1 MAAVDKSLYEKFI
14 IESVNRAKTADI
26 SAGVVGFSYFE
37 DVFSPMITARV
48 VVANTGNAIEGEDG
62 KIQSLYN
69 GFPLRGGERMQI
81 KIAGNSQDNDGLEFN
96 DFYVGSITD
105 VMIDSGRE
113 LFTLNLI
120 SREAITNETIRVGKK
135 FPSSQ
140 KISDS
145 VGDICKNYLSSDK
158 LYDVDETQ
166 NPYGFYGNM
175 RKPFTVLTMLAS
187 KSVPG
192 NVSGKDATAGYFF
205 FETKQGFRFKSID
218 SLIRTPPYPEK
229 YVYAPGI
236 IDTDDTTKDFKILEF
251 KTTKN
256 QNLIE
261 NLERGAYCSNR
272 TYLNPLTFE
281 YTPTTQKIFKLEDY
295 SGKIENLG
303 EDIDVVLPSLSA
315 NDNRTLASVP
325 SRYICGILDIG
336 TTDTKVSQVGN
347 ADPAKIHSQAMMR
360 YNTLFTQILTMTIPL
375 NTNLT
380 AGDILNCE
388 FPRIDQQERKEPD
401 EVQSGLYLVKKLTH
415 FFDSKGSYTKLQLV
429 RDTNGRKAKWLKT
442 L

>member
-205 FETKQGFRFKSID
+205 FETKEGFRFKSID

-251 KTTKN
+251 KTTRN

-336 TTDTKVSQVGN
+336 TTDTKVSQEGN

-380 AGDILNCE
+380 AGEILNCE

-429 RDTNGRKAKWLKT
+429 RDTNGRKAK
-442 L
+442 

>member
-1 MAAVDKSLYEKFI
+1 MAAVDKSLYEKFT
-14 IESVNRAKTADI
+14 IESVSKAKTADI
-26 SAGVVGFSYFE
+26 KAGVISFMYYE

-48 VVANTGNAIEGEDG
+48 VVANTGNVIEGEDG

-69 GFPLRGGERMQI
+69 GFPLRGGERLEI
-81 KIAGNSQDNDGLEFN
+81 KIAGNSQDNQGLEFN

-105 VMIDSGRE
+105 VNIDAERE
-113 LFTLNLI
+113 IFTLNLI
-120 SREAITNETIRVGKK
+120 SREAITNETVRVGKK

-145 VGDICKNYLSSDK
+145 VEDICKNYLSSDK

-205 FETKQGFRFKSID
+205 FETQEGYRFKSID
-218 SLIRTPPYPEK
+218 SLIRTDPYPEK

-251 KTTKN
+251 STTRN
-256 QNLIE
+256 QNLLQ

-272 TYLNPLTFE
+272 TFLNPLTFE
-281 YTPTTQKIFKLEDY
+281 YTPSTQKIFKLDDY

-315 NDNRTLASVP
+315 SDSRTLASVP
-325 SRYICGILDIG
+325 SRYITGILDIG
-336 TTDTKVSQVGN
+336 TTDSKVSQEGN

-375 NTNLT
+375 NTNLK

-388 FPRIDQQERKEPD
+388 FPRIDVEDRKEPD
-401 EVQSGLYLVKKLTH
+401 EEQSGLYMVKKLTH
-415 FFDSKGSYTKLQLV
+415 FFDSNGSYTKLQLA
-429 RDTNGRKAKWLKT
+429 RDTNGRKSK
-442 L
+442 

>member
-205 FETKQGFRFKSID
+205 FETKEGFRFKSID

-251 KTTKN
+251 KTTRN

-336 TTDTKVSQVGN
+336 TTDTKVSQEGN

-415 FFDSKGSYTKLQLV
+415 FFDSKGSYTKLQRV
-429 RDTNGRKAKWLKT
+429 RDTNGRKAK
-442 L
+442 

>member
-1 MAAVDKSLYEKFI
+1 
-14 IESVNRAKTADI
+14 
-26 SAGVVGFSYFE
+26 
-37 DVFSPMITARV
+37 
-48 VVANTGNAIEGEDG
+48 
-62 KIQSLYN
+62 
-69 GFPLRGGERMQI
+69 
-81 KIAGNSQDNDGLEFN
+81 
-96 DFYVGSITD
+96 
-105 VMIDSGRE
+105 MIDSGRE

-205 FETKQGFRFKSID
+205 FETKEGFRFKSID

-251 KTTKN
+251 KTTRN

-336 TTDTKVSQVGN
+336 TTDTKVSQEGN

-429 RDTNGRKAKWLKT
+429 RDTNGRKAK
-442 L
+442 

>member
-14 IESVNRAKTADI
+14 IESVNKAKTADI

-81 KIAGNSQDNDGLEFN
+81 KIAGNSQDNDVLEFN

-205 FETKQGFRFKSID
+205 FETKEGYRFKSID

-236 IDTDDTTKDFKILEF
+236 IDTHDTTKEFKILEF
-251 KTTKN
+251 TTTRN
-256 QNLIE
+256 QNLFE

-272 TYLNPLTFE
+272 TYLNRLTFE
-281 YTPTTQKIFKLEDY
+281 YTPVTQKVFKLEDY

-315 NDNRTLASVP
+315 SDNRTLASVP

-336 TTDTKVSQVGN
+336 TTDTKVSQEGT

-360 YNTLFTQILTMTIPL
+360 YINLFTQILTMTNPL
-375 NTNLT
+375 NTKLK

-415 FFDSKGSYTKLQLV
+415 FFDSKGSYTKLQLA
-429 RDTNGRKAKWLKT
+429 RDTNGRKAK
-442 L
+442 

>member
-1 MAAVDKSLYEKFI
+1 MAAVDKSIYEKFI
-14 IESVNRAKTADI
+14 IESVNKAKTADI

-205 FETKQGFRFKSID
+205 FETKEGYRFKSID

-251 KTTKN
+251 TTTRN
-256 QNLIE
+256 QNLLE

-281 YTPTTQKIFKLEDY
+281 YTPVTQKVFKLEDY

-315 NDNRTLASVP
+315 SDNRTLASVP

-336 TTDTKVSQVGN
+336 TTDTKVSQEGN

-375 NTNLT
+375 NTNLK

-401 EVQSGLYLVKKLTH
+401 EVQSGLYMVKKLTH
-415 FFDSKGSYTKLQLV
+415 FFDSKGSYTKLQLA
-429 RDTNGRKAKWLKT
+429 RDTNGRKAK
-442 L
+442 